1 MYFIFSEIGEKVKIP
16 YNDNNNILFSDIE
29 LIFKKIGITKYDI
42 ELLDINKQDLFEY
55 TDEINPILN
64 NKKIIYIYSINEK
77 YEIYK
82 NYFLNI
88 FKNKS
93 LNSSLLS
100 FEEEISDEK
109 NLDDLYCLINKT
121 FNLFHK
127 VNNSIS
133 DNLQMID
140 NLLKNNIINISN
152 SIQYLLDFLKKQISD
167 TGNHYN
173 NLETSFSSIS
183 FQIISLEEKY
193 QKINAFKLS
202 LNTDEE
208 KTIFEKLFNE
218 RKIKTINEKI
228 MKNYSFIKEKITK
241 NQHNYDEVKK
251 IIENNNF
258 QKFEYII
265 DNTIIEEIK
274 NEYFQLND
282 RLKGLENIQFL
293 DDLKK
298 IENEN
303 NKNEIKNKYSKII
316 SDNTIY
322 FLYNQSGKL
331 FDKLKQYIIEK
342 IIKEFFSYSSQIF
355 SIINSLKK
363 LKTKFLSH
371 SNMLIN
377 LQKDINLLFSE
388 MQEEINYKIYF
399 NEYIRRINFLQNL
412 KYEIENIKKE
422 IKNENTLR
430 NKFMEELFLEN
441 KSNENIDNN
450 NIKNFFE
457 WPDIKINID
466 IFADIY
472 YQNAIIKE
480 EQNNDFEVK
489 INERLYELNHI
500 NLNYQH
506 EIQQLK
512 EELNLTKNNLMDIKN
527 DIIEIKENLDN
538 IHNNKNIQLNNNNSF
553 KESYIINKTFFN
565 YYNSILSLKNTELNK
580 YYSFYNKIFMK
591 KEDIYSYYNIIN
603 NNSLVNISKVN
614 KGDRIILFPKSGNYY
629 GLIIEENNS
638 KTLCQYILDMENL
651 EDNIKKKLEKKLFF
665 IIGIVSNIIKE
676 IDKTDL
682 NQFIFKLSLS
692 KIEYIFGTEKIN
704 NNLILKNYI

>member
-1 MYFIFSEIGEKVKIP
+1 MFFIFSEIGEKVKIP

-88 FKNKS
+88 FKDKN
-93 LNSSLLS
+93 LNHPLLS
-100 FEEEISDEK
+100 FEQEISDEK

-121 FNLFHK
+121 FNLFHN

-140 NLLKNNIINISN
+140 NLLKNNLINISN
-152 SIQYLLDFLKKQISD
+152 SIKYLLDFLKKQIND
-167 TGNHYN
+167 TETDYN
-173 NLETSFSSIS
+173 NLEKYFNSIS
-183 FQIISLEEKY
+183 FQIISLQEKY
-193 QKINAFKLS
+193 QNINSFKLS
-202 LNTDEE
+202 LSTDEE

-228 MKNYSFIKEKITK
+228 IKNYSFVKEKITK

-258 QKFEYII
+258 QKLENII
-265 DNTIIEEIK
+265 NKTIIEKIK
-274 NEYFQLND
+274 NEYFKLND
-282 RLKGLENIQFL
+282 IFKEIGDIQFL

-303 NKNEIKNKYSKII
+303 NKNEIKDKYNKII
-316 SDNTIY
+316 SNNIIP
-322 FLYNQSGKL
+322 FLYNQSRKL

-342 IIKEFFSYSSQIF
+342 IVKEFFSYSSQIF
-355 SIINSLKK
+355 GIINSLKK

-377 LQKDINLLFSE
+377 LEKEINILFSD
-388 MQEEINYKIYF
+388 MQEEVNYKTYF

-441 KSNENIDNN
+441 KSNEYINNN
-450 NIKNFFE
+450 NIKQFFFFFL
-457 WPDIKINID
+457 IKINI
-466 IFADIY
+466 
-472 YQNAIIKE
+472 
-480 EQNNDFEVK
+480 
-489 INERLYELNHI
+489 
-500 NLNYQH
+500 
-506 EIQQLK
+506 
-512 EELNLTKNNLMDIKN
+512 
-527 DIIEIKENLDN
+527 
-538 IHNNKNIQLNNNNSF
+538 
-553 KESYIINKTFFN
+553 
-565 YYNSILSLKNTELNK
+565 
-580 YYSFYNKIFMK
+580 
-591 KEDIYSYYNIIN
+591 
-603 NNSLVNISKVN
+603 
-614 KGDRIILFPKSGNYY
+614 
-629 GLIIEENNS
+629 
-638 KTLCQYILDMENL
+638 
-651 EDNIKKKLEKKLFF
+651 
-665 IIGIVSNIIKE
+665 
-676 IDKTDL
+676 
-682 NQFIFKLSLS
+682 
-692 KIEYIFGTEKIN
+692 YIFF
-704 NNLILKNYI
+704 YFYY

>member
-1 MYFIFSEIGEKVKIP
+1 MFFIFSEIGEKVKIP
-16 YNDNNNILFSDIE
+16 YNENNNILYSDIE
-29 LIFKKIGITKYDI
+29 LLFKKIGVTKYDI

-55 TDEINPILN
+55 TNGINSN
-64 NKKIIYIYSINEK
+64 FTNKNIIYIYSINEK

-93 LNSSLLS
+93 VNPSLLS
-100 FEEEISDEK
+100 FEEEVSEEK

-140 NLLKNNIINISN
+140 NLLKNNILNISN
-152 SIQYLLDFLKKQISD
+152 SIQYLLDFLKKQIND
-167 TGNHYN
+167 TGYHYN
-173 NLETSFSSIS
+173 NLETSFNSIS
-183 FQIISLEEKY
+183 SQIISLQEKY
-193 QKINAFKLS
+193 QNINSFKLS
-202 LNTDEE
+202 LNSDEE

-218 RKIKTINEKI
+218 RKIKIINEKI
-228 MKNYSFIKEKITK
+228 IKNYSFIKEKFTK
-241 NQHNYDEVKK
+241 NQHNFDEIKK
-251 IIENNNF
+251 IIEENSF
-258 QKFEYII
+258 QKFENII
-265 DNTIIEEIK
+265 EKTIIEEIK
-274 NEYFQLND
+274 SEYFQLNNTF
-282 RLKGLENIQFL
+282 KELENIQFL
-293 DDLKK
+293 DDLKQ

-303 NKNEIKNKYSKII
+303 NKNEIKDKYSKII
-316 SDNTIY
+316 SNNTIY

-480 EQNNDFEVK
+480 QQNNDFEIK

-527 DIIEIKENLDN
+527 DIIKIKEILDD
-538 IHNNKNIQLNNNNSF
+538 IYNNKNIQLNNNSF

-580 YYSFYNKIFMK
+580 YYSFYNKLFMK
-591 KEDIYSYYNIIN
+591 KEDLYSYYNIIN

-614 KGDRIILFPKSGNYY
+614 KGDRIILFPKSGIYY

-638 KTLCQYILDMENL
+638 KVLCQYILDMENL

-665 IIGIVSNIIKE
+665 IIGIVREIIKE

-682 NQFIFKLSLS
+682 NQFIYKLSLS

>member
-1 MYFIFSEIGEKVKIP
+1 MFFIFSEIGEKVKIP
-16 YNDNNNILFSDIE
+16 YNENNNILYSDIE
-29 LIFKKIGITKYDI
+29 LLFKKIGVTKYDI

-55 TDEINPILN
+55 TNGINSN
-64 NKKIIYIYSINEK
+64 FTNKNIIYIYSINEK

-251 IIENNNF
+251 MIENNNF

-412 KYEIENIKKE
+412 KYEIKNIKKE

-580 YYSFYNKIFMK
+580 YYSFYNKVFMK